1 MKELNHTPLSGHQ
14 GHRSDMILNSK
25 KKLKAV
31 LIDVFDEHLS
41 LGYVSNYMALDIG
54 NWTYG
59 LIQSE
64 KNGNYE
70 NMVIPIKSKLA
81 DVEEYEDLVS
91 PAFYNAIDTIFTS
104 RRDSFDNQTLEYN
117 MVLEIKIR
125 LTE

>member
-1 MKELNHTPLSGHQ
+1 
-14 GHRSDMILNSK
+14 MILNSK